1 MYAFR
6 SYQNYILLTLLLNS
20 EELLYLINK
29 ILKEQTMSMH
39 EKLNATMS
47 NRDTNAYAELLHE
60 DCVFVFHKSGNE
72 FGKKE
77 WISMVEGMMS
87 NEKFVNESSRCVY
100 ENDEILVSHD
110 FMSYPDGTREA
121 VMGVAKLK
129 DGKII
134 RFETGATLLD

>member
-1 MYAFR
+1 M
-6 SYQNYILLTLLLNS
+6 I
-20 EELLYLINK
+20 
-29 ILKEQTMSMH
+29 
-39 EKLNATMS
+39 
-47 NRDTNAYAELLHE
+47 NRDTKAYEELLHE

-77 WISMVEGMMS
+77 LISMVEGMMS

>member
-6 SYQNYILLTLLLNS
+6 SYRNYILLTLLLNS
-20 EELLYLINK
+20 EGLLYLIDK

-47 NRDTNAYAELLHE
+47 KRDTNAYAELLHE

-77 WISMVEGMMS
+77 WISMVEGMMG